1 MLTSGTGGTAI
12 TLVMV
17 AAALMLVPD
26 PIRLPHRTS
35 IEDRPPRA
43 GFGPR
48 WRAPLAGTCTGA
60 TFLVLSPDR
69 WWIGVPAAVL
79 AALAVGRR
87 PGGRSLR
94 RRQAY
99 RRAVASSADLL
110 AACLAAGMAVAPA
123 LRAVADVLRDSGSSP
138 AAARGAAGRSPGVQ
152 DATSGTTPTGDR
164 LDASDLS
171 EDDSPVTVLE
181 SVAAMLSLGADA
193 QTAWRAADSV
203 EELAPLAA
211 AARRSAVGG
220 GRLAQAV
227 VEHAAMLRA
236 DDAASDLRAAG
247 RAGVLMTAPLGVCF
261 LPAFLCLGLAP
272 VVIGLLGQLD
282 IF

>member
-1 MLTSGTGGTAI
+1 M
-12 TLVMV
+12 
-17 AAALMLVPD
+17 
-26 PIRLPHRTS
+26 
-35 IEDRPPRA
+35 
-43 GFGPR
+43 
-48 WRAPLAGTCTGA
+48 
-60 TFLVLSPDR
+60 
-69 WWIGVPAAVL
+69 
-79 AALAVGRR
+79 
-87 PGGRSLR
+87 
-94 RRQAY
+94 
-99 RRAVASSADLL
+99 
-110 AACLAAGMAVAPA
+110 
-123 LRAVADVLRDSGSSP
+123 
-138 AAARGAAGRSPGVQ
+138 Q